1 MITRTNNAVF
11 FYFILYEL
19 YADQK
24 FKMAAITAGFIL
36 A

>member
-1 MITRTNNAVF
+1 MQVF

-24 FKMAAITAGFIL
+24 FKMASITAGFIL

>member
-1 MITRTNNAVF
+1 MQHDKLKCTF
-11 FYFILYEL
+11 FYFILYEF